1 MSDRSSQPEV
11 KLAAVRKRAEHCQRC
26 DLFERATQT
35 VFGEGSATAKVVF
48 VGEQPGDMEDR
59 EGRPFV
65 GPAGQFLRRALEQ
78 AGFDLKDVY
87 FSNAVKH
94 FKWVERGKRRI
105 HERPNREEA
114 LACRTWL
121 DEELATIRPRILVAL
136 GATAA
141 TMLYGSAVKV
151 MRDRGKAVASPLA
164 PFATLTVHPASVLR
178 APDPVAREQARRDF
192 LADLRAIAARLRS
205 SANGG

>member
-1 MSDRSSQPEV
+1 MSDRSSHPDV
-11 KLAAVRKRAEHCQRC
+11 KLAAIRKRAEHCRRC
-26 DLFERATQT
+26 DLFEHATQT

-65 GPAGQFLRRALEQ
+65 GPSGQYLRRALEQ

-94 FKWVERGKRRI
+94 FKWIERGKKRI
-105 HERPNREEA
+105 HERPNREEV
-114 LACRTWL
+114 LACRMWL
-121 DEELATIRPRILVAL
+121 DEELATIRPKILVAL

-141 TMLYGSAVKV
+141 TMLYGSSVKV

-178 APDPVAREQARRDF
+178 APDPAAREQARRDF

-205 SANGG
+205 STNGD